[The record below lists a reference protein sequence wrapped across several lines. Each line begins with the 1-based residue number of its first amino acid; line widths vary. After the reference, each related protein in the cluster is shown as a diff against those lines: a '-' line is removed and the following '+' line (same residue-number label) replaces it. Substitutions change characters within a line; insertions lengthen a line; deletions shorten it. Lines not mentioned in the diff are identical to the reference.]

1 MIVSRAAVA
10 FFLEGSFGTR
20 GAGGNTSRAAE
31 HAEEVIL
38 PSMGHF
44 LHQVLPVVVGWN
56 DW

>member
-56 DW
+56 D